1 MNEPTTLR
9 ELLPKQLDGLEA
21 AIEDGLRKESNGNL
35 STLAWRFVR
44 ASAAA
49 EVGKALDAEVWRVLA
64 HAWAKANELHT
75 YADSPPGE
83 TRVVHLGNHDFKT
96 AVHPELTVD
105 IGTPPYPSPLVFTM
119 EIATHI
125 EAATLRI
132 KQGRIVAMEAG
143 DAWVYAELKYGKARL
158 HKEESPMLKL
168 PGEWTFDPGIQI
180 EPDRGQLPDR
190 QAPTHAPFD
199 VSAAR

>member
-1 MNEPTTLR
+1 MTDGNPTTLR
-9 ELLPKQLDGLEA
+9 ELLPKELDGLEA
-21 AIEDGLRKESNGNL
+21 VIEDGLRKESNGNL

-49 EVGKALDAEVWRVLA
+49 EVDKALDADVWQVLA

-75 YADSPPGE
+75 HANSPPGE

-105 IGTPPYPSPLVFTM
+105 IGKPPYPSPLVFTM

-125 EAATLRI
+125 ESATLRI
-132 KQGRIVAMEAG
+132 KQGRIVALEAG
-143 DAWVYAELKYGKARL
+143 EVWVYAELKYGKARL
-158 HKEESPMLKL
+158 HKQDSPMLKL

-180 EPDRGQLPDR
+180 APDR
-190 QAPTHAPFD
+190 
-199 VSAAR
+199 AAATRIGKRVA

>member
-9 ELLPKQLDGLEA
+9 ELLPKQLDGLEV

-49 EVGKALDAEVWRVLA
+49 EVDKALDADVWRVLA
-64 HAWAKANELHT
+64 HAWAKANELHIH
-75 YADSPPGE
+75 ADSPPGE

-105 IGTPPYPSPLVFTM
+105 IGTPPYPALLVFTM
-119 EIATHI
+119 EIAAHI

-132 KQGRIVAMEAG
+132 KIGRAHV
-143 DAWVYAELKYGKARL
+143 
-158 HKEESPMLKL
+158 
-168 PGEWTFDPGIQI
+168 
-180 EPDRGQLPDR
+180 
-190 QAPTHAPFD
+190 
-199 VSAAR
+199 